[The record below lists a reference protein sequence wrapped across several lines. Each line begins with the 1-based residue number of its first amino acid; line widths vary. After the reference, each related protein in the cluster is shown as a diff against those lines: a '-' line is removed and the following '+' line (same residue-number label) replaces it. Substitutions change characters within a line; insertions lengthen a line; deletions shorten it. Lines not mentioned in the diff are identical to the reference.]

1 MPLDCRV
8 TLEAGVQVVDVAGT
22 DEAVRVA
29 ISRVGEALNPDLSY
43 VDIEPAT
50 RTTDDGEELPPAFVA
65 ADEALVALELSLT
78 VFNAESEEHAE
89 RIARTDVGEQLGDVP
104 LTVTA
109 VEVVEERDGAD
120 EDADDDLPEFED
132 VIGV

>member
-1 MPLDCRV
+1 
-8 TLEAGVQVVDVAGT
+8 VVDVAGT

-29 ISRVGEALNPDLSY
+29 ISRVGEALNPECSY

-50 RTTDDGEELPPAFVA
+50 RTTDDGERLPPAFVA
-65 ADEALVALELSLT
+65 ADEGLVALELSLT

-89 RIARTDVGEQLGDVP
+89 RIARTDVGGQLGDVP
-104 LTVTA
+104 LSVA
-109 VEVVEERDGAD
+109 SVEVVEERDDAD
-120 EDADDDLPEFED
+120 EDAGADAEGDDDLPEFED

>member
-1 MPLDCRV
+1 
-8 TLEAGVQVVDVAGT
+8 
-22 DEAVRVA
+22 
-29 ISRVGEALNPDLSY
+29 
-43 VDIEPAT
+43 
-50 RTTDDGEELPPAFVA
+50 
-65 ADEALVALELSLT
+65 

-89 RIARTDVGEQLGDVP
+89 RIARTDIGEQLGDVP

-120 EDADDDLPEFED
+120 EDADADDDLPEFED